1 MSCGIFGLKETNEPL
16 MVSRVLLM
24 SSKHILQ
31 TLFDWMH
38 ALDGIPSMSFVDF
51 IDSLLYSM

>member
-1 MSCGIFGLKETNEPL
+1 MNVTKISLMGICRFLAESL
-16 MVSRVLLM
+16 
-24 SSKHILQ
+24 KHILQ